1 MKRKINRNTILNIA
15 IVVLAVICAALCRY
29 FDRLAEI
36 PVLRICRSLIYIV
49 LFLWWGVMLRKRIV
63 QVQAKRF
70 MTAISFLIVFW
81 VLVRTVKFIFVENPT
96 VIRLLWY
103 SYYIPMIFIPVL
115 SLLVTLSLEKSE
127 NYQISGVK
135 ILLFSFSAILVA
147 TVLTND
153 YHCFVFKFPENVQV
167 WSDSDYSY
175 SFGYCI
181 IAIFILFCT
190 VSALAV
196 LIYKCR
202 IPKTKKMIVLP
213 VIPVALMVI
222 YSVLYACGAIS
233 SGTIL
238 HKISGDM
245 TITASLLI
253 MLTFECCIYSGL
265 IRSNTHYIELLCP
278 CTLQTLITDDD
289 YNVLLASDCAE
300 MLSKEEMRSAEKMPV
315 TISRG
320 KRLSSTKI
328 KGGHVLWFDDLSEL
342 EEINEKLAEM
352 KDDLKEEYDLLCE
365 EYELK
370 NREAHILER
379 DRIYDRIQKDTAGQI
394 KALNSLIDRFELEE
408 NENERKKLLGR
419 MVIIGAYLKR
429 RNNLIFLSEKSDMIS
444 EKELYL
450 AFRELIDNLELYG
463 VTCGL
468 DIKADTPLPS
478 CTITEMFD
486 TFEKI
491 LELSLESITAVNVVI
506 NRSANACK
514 MTVISDAVSDLSIL
528 NGSRISAVRD
538 DDGEWQITYT
548 GEAEKCLT

>member
-1 MKRKINRNTILNIA
+1 
-15 IVVLAVICAALCRY
+15 
-29 FDRLAEI
+29 
-36 PVLRICRSLIYIV
+36 
-49 LFLWWGVMLRKRIV
+49 MLRKRIV

-127 NYQISGVK
+127 NYRISGVK
-135 ILLFSFSAILVA
+135 ILLLSFSAILVA

-233 SGTIL
+233 GGTIL

-289 YNVLLASDCAE
+289 YNVMLASDCAE
-300 MLSKEEMRSAEKMPV
+300 MLSKEEMRSAEKMPI

-450 AFRELIDNLELYG
+450 AFLELTDNLELYG

-468 DIKADTPLPS
+468 NIRLNKSVPAVAVM
-478 CTITEMFD
+478 EMFD
-486 TFEKI
+486 TFEKMI
-491 LELSLESITAVNVVI
+491 ELSLDNLSAVNISVTLNGGIFTMTVTAESSTDFNVMNGDFVTAV
-506 NRSANACK
+506 C
-514 MTVISDAVSDLSIL
+514 
-528 NGSRISAVRD
+528 D
-538 DDGEWQITYT
+538 DDGEWQIVYRR
-548 GEAEKCLT
+548 EAGRCEA

>member
-1 MKRKINRNTILNIA
+1 
-15 IVVLAVICAALCRY
+15 
-29 FDRLAEI
+29 
-36 PVLRICRSLIYIV
+36 
-49 LFLWWGVMLRKRIV
+49 
-63 QVQAKRF
+63 
-70 MTAISFLIVFW
+70 
-81 VLVRTVKFIFVENPT
+81 
-96 VIRLLWY
+96 
-103 SYYIPMIFIPVL
+103 
-115 SLLVTLSLEKSE
+115 
-127 NYQISGVK
+127 
-135 ILLFSFSAILVA
+135 
-147 TVLTND
+147 
-153 YHCFVFKFPENVQV
+153 
-167 WSDSDYSY
+167 
-175 SFGYCI
+175 
-181 IAIFILFCT
+181 
-190 VSALAV
+190 
-196 LIYKCR
+196 
-202 IPKTKKMIVLP
+202 
-213 VIPVALMVI
+213 
-222 YSVLYACGAIS
+222 
-233 SGTIL
+233 
-238 HKISGDM
+238 
-245 TITASLLI
+245 
-253 MLTFECCIYSGL
+253 
-265 IRSNTHYIELLCP
+265 
-278 CTLQTLITDDD
+278 
-289 YNVLLASDCAE
+289 
-300 MLSKEEMRSAEKMPV
+300 
-315 TISRG
+315 
-320 KRLSSTKI
+320 
-328 KGGHVLWFDDLSEL
+328 
-342 EEINEKLAEM
+342 M

-444 EKELYL
+444 ETELYL